1 MGDDVKVEYSLAEAL
16 TGVAAIR
23 DYTRMR
29 REYKMPEDALLGVFY
44 HELFRSLQEAAELD
58 PDAFQ
63 RAYELVQVPL
73 SFGEED

>member
-1 MGDDVKVEYSLAEAL
+1 MSDDVTVEYSFAEAL

-29 REYKMPEDALLGVFY
+29 REYKMPEDALMSMFY
-44 HELFRSLQEAAELD
+44 HKLFKELQEQAELN

-63 RAYELVQVPL
+63 QAYDLVQVPL
-73 SFGEED
+73 TFGEEG